1 MTNACNEHGS
11 IMRRASLLCL
21 VLAVLSGCSWQNTT
35 SHTTAS
41 ESKARVTPRA
51 GATSTAPAGENS
63 YLVRRGDTL
72 YSIAWQQGMDVQ
84 QLARLNKI
92 RSPYTIYVGQRLRL
106 RDNRATAGAPVK
118 PPAPAAPVVPRREPL
133 QARPLP
139 PPTPAAQARQSTV
152 PVPPQ
157 VTESA
162 AKPPTAKAGTAVA
175 RKVPD
180 YDGKWLW
187 PARGKVLRGYQ
198 EKGEGRKG
206 IDIAGES
213 GQPVIAAANGRVVY
227 VGSGLVGYG
236 RLIIV
241 KHNESLLSAYG
252 HNSKLLVAEGDHVAA
267 GQTIANMGSSGT
279 NRTMLY
285 FEIRKD
291 GKPVNPM
298 QYLP

>member
-1 MTNACNEHGS
+1 M
-11 IMRRASLLCL
+11 LCL
-21 VLAVLSGCSWQNTT
+21 VLAVLTGCSSWQDTRTPVT

-41 ESKARVTPRA
+41 GSGARVAPRA
-51 GATSTAPAGENS
+51 GATSPAPAGPSS

-84 QLARLNKI
+84 PLARLNKI
-92 RSPYTIYVGQRLRL
+92 RPPYTIYVGQRLRL
-106 RDNRATAGAPVK
+106 RDNRATAGAPVA
-118 PPAPAAPVVPRREPL
+118 APVAPVAPVVPRREPL

-139 PPTPAAQARQSTV
+139 PVAAPTAPARNKTV
-152 PVPPQ
+152 PVSRQ
-157 VTESA
+157 VAESA
-162 AKPPTAKAGTAVA
+162 AKPPIVQAGPVA
-175 RKVPD
+175 APNGPD
-180 YDGKWLW
+180 YDGKWIW
-187 PARGKVLRGYQ
+187 PTRGKVLRKYQ
-198 EKGEGRKG
+198 EEGEGRKG

-213 GQPVIAAANGRVVY
+213 GQPVIAAANGKVVY

-236 RLIIV
+236 RIIIV

-252 HNSKLLVAEGDHVAA
+252 HNSKLLVAEGDHVVA